1 MAYTEYYDYAS
12 GGLKGAMERI
22 ATMRMGRLQTPPA
35 DMAVEFDRTRQIGFL
50 TRKMYQKNQALWAD
64 QIGDD
69 ISSAQASILV
79 ILLEEGPLSLT
90 EAGRAAAMDPATT
103 RGVVDRLKQR
113 GLVSVTSDR
122 KDRRKVIVKL
132 KPKGRTTI
140 ETIQPLLP
148 VVADATYAPLNIAE
162 RLALEFLLL
171 KATSGEAGA

>member
-1 MAYTEYYDYAS
+1 
-12 GGLKGAMERI
+12 
-22 ATMRMGRLQTPPA
+22 MG
-35 DMAVEFDRTRQIGFL
+35 EFEAPVTDDALDHSRTRQIGFL

-64 QIGDD
+64 LIGDE
-69 ISSAQASILV
+69 ISSVQASVLV
-79 ILLEEGPLSLT
+79 ILMQKGPLSLA

-113 GLVSVTSDR
+113 GLVSVGNDC

-132 KPKGRTTI
+132 KPKGRTVI

-148 VVADATYAPLNIAE
+148 VVADATYAPLNVAE

-171 KATSGEAGA
+171 KATGEEVGL